1 MKEKKEEERRK
12 KGAENCTRSV
22 EGAGVRTGTG
32 LIIAA
37 IALTLCV
44 FAQSALAAQISVEPA
59 YLEVSPGEN
68 FTVDIIVYPEGSEV
82 YGASYTLYFNNTLL
96 NATGL
101 TQGTF
106 LSQDGAE
113 TYLWVDEINN
123 TLGKVEYAE
132 SRKKTTSGVNTS
144 GVLTT
149 ITFQAIAERGLSGL
163 HLSDLEGV
171 ILSDP
176 DGYPILTNVSNGS
189 VRIGMCGDV
198 DGDSRITTFDY
209 VTIRA
214 YKLGKPGWTIGSTWA
229 ADVDCDGRIT
239 TFDYVTVRAYKLGK
253 PGWGLNCC
261 CG

>member
-1 MKEKKEEERRK
+1 
-12 KGAENCTRSV
+12 
-22 EGAGVRTGTG
+22 
-32 LIIAA
+32 
-37 IALTLCV
+37 
-44 FAQSALAAQISVEPA
+44 
-59 YLEVSPGEN
+59 
-68 FTVDIIVYPEGSEV
+68 
-82 YGASYTLYFNNTLL
+82 
-96 NATGL
+96 
-101 TQGTF
+101 
-106 LSQDGAE
+106 
-113 TYLWVDEINN
+113 
-123 TLGKVEYAE
+123 
-132 SRKKTTSGVNTS
+132 VNTS

-198 DGDSRITTFDY
+198 DGDGRITTFDY

-214 YKLGKPGWTIGSTWA
+214 YKLGKPGWAIGSTWA

>member
-12 KGAENCTRSV
+12 KEVENCTRSV

-59 YLEVSPGEN
+59 YLEVPPGEN

-198 DGDSRITTFDY
+198 DGNGKVDSMDY
-209 VTIRA
+209 VTLRA
-214 YKLGKPGWTIGSTWA
+214 YVVGAPGWTITSEWA
-229 ADVDCDGRIT
+229 ADVDCNTKIDSM
-239 TFDYVTVRAYKLGK
+239 DYVTLRAYIVGA

>member
-1 MKEKKEEERRK
+1 MKY
-12 KGAENCTRSV
+12 T
-22 EGAGVRTGTG
+22 
-32 LIIAA
+32 IAA
-37 IALTLCV
+37 IMIIMVVILAISQT
-44 FAQSALAAQISVEPA
+44 ASAATISVEPPCQKVA
-59 YLEVSPGEN
+59 SGEI
-68 FTVDIIVYPEGSEV
+68 FTVNITVYPEGSEV
-82 YGASYTLYFNNTLL
+82 FGASYTLYFNNTLL

-198 DGDSRITTFDY
+198 DGNGKVDSMDY
-209 VTIRA
+209 VTLRA
-214 YKLGKPGWTIGSTWA
+214 YVVGAPGWTITSEWA
-229 ADVDCDGRIT
+229 ADVDCNTKIDSM
-239 TFDYVTVRAYKLGK
+239 DYVTLRAYIVGA